1 MWPGLS
7 VLKYSNDA
15 DVDAVYTDDHHHDH
29 QHVNIWNGSLWLD
42 HNYDGDDHD
51 KLTMTMMMIIMM

>member
-15 DVDAVYTDDHHHDH
+15 DDVVDDDD
-29 QHVNIWNGSLWLD
+29 VDDADDAGEC
-42 HNYDGDDHD
+42 DGWWRW
-51 KLTMTMMMIIMM
+51 

>member
-15 DVDAVYTDDHHHDH
+15 DVDVVDADDHHHDH

-42 HNYDGDDHD
+42 GNYDGDDHD
-51 KLTMTMMMIIMM
+51 KLTIMIIFIM